1 MLKKNPP
8 RDNSHICYS
17 VTNIQKNLEILK
29 KYKDKRL
36 SKVSDVKSLLE
47 ILSSS
52 KKDIE
57 NDGIQKIY
65 DCCGSDLKKNFFDI
79 LNFMIDSIL
88 QDNGNLLLNI
98 EPLKQG
104 ISGFRVYSKYQ
115 AFLAICYIFLH
126 FTPQFF
132 TLYSKTFLSNKPSDL
147 QKVLCIFNYISQIKR
162 IIDEGKLPYLEDNSI
177 IIIRQVSLEFDSLQD
192 SENFLLELSNA
203 SSSCLKEVNCLLEES
218 LYDIGKG
225 CIEAD
230 FANRYV
236 GGGILTWGDVQ
247 EEIKFS
253 INPELIISM
262 CICEFMKENEAIYII
277 GTEQFSQFKGYGF
290 TFQFHQNCFNYG
302 ELNNIKNIL
311 YGGKSLKIVDS
322 VLLAFDAK
330 KYMKF
335 EENFLKENYLRELRK
350 AYTAFRPLENDSD
363 NYFNSK
369 AIATGK
375 WGCGVYKGDSELK
388 FLIQYMVCSYF
399 KRPMTF
405 TCFKDKPLYNKIIKF
420 IEFLRQK
427 DLKLI
432 SIIGT
437 IDNIIKMNEIP
448 EKFSIISFIIDSL
461 L

>member
-1 MLKKNPP
+1 MLKKNLPK
-8 RDNSHICYS
+8 DNSHLSYS
-17 VTNIQKNLEILK
+17 ITNIQKNLELLK

-36 SKVSDVKSLLE
+36 SKVSEVKSLLE
-47 ILSSS
+47 NLSSS

-65 DCCGSDLKKNFFDI
+65 DSCVNDLKKNFFDI

-88 QDNGNLLLNI
+88 QDNGNFLLNI

-104 ISGFRVYSKYQ
+104 ISGFRVYSKYHS
-115 AFLAICYIFLH
+115 FLAICYIFLY

-132 TLYSKTFLSNKPSDL
+132 TLYSKSFLNTKPSDL
-147 QKVLCIFNYISQIKR
+147 QKVLCIFNYILQIKR
-162 IIDEGKLPYLEDNSI
+162 IIDDGNLSYLENNSI
-177 IIIRQVSLEFDSLQD
+177 IVIRQVSQEFESLQD
-192 SENFLLELSNA
+192 TEKFLSELSSA
-203 SSSCLKEVNCLLEES
+203 TLTCSKEVNCLLEDS

-262 CICEFMKENEAIYII
+262 CLCEFMKENEAIYII
-277 GTEQFSQFKGYGF
+277 GTEQFSQFKGYGC
-290 TFQFHQNCFNYG
+290 TFQFHQNCFNFG
-302 ELNNIKNIL
+302 ESNNIKNIL
-311 YGGKSLKIVDS
+311 YGVKSLNIVDS

-330 KYMKF
+330 KYLKF

-350 AYTAFRPLENDSD
+350 AFTAFRPLENNTD
-363 NYFNSK
+363 NYINSK

-388 FLIQYMVCSYF
+388 FLIQYIVCSYF
-399 KRPMTF
+399 KRPMIF
-405 TCFKDKPLYNKIIKF
+405 TCFKDKPLYNKIMKFLEFIKQ
-420 IEFLRQK
+420 R
-427 DLKLI
+427 DLKLN

-448 EKFSIISFIIDSL
+448 EKFSMINFVIDSL